1 MKTAPRAP
9 VLCIVGPTGVGKS
22 HVGIEVARAVG
33 GEIVSADSMQVYR
46 GMDIGTAKVTQ
57 AEMQG
62 VLHHG
67 LDLVDPTEPFTV
79 ANWVTHAD
87 DAIAGII
94 RRGRLP
100 IVVGGTGLY
109 IRAIVEDLDFAR
121 QAGSDSVRA
130 KWEAYLL
137 DHGSE
142 ELHRR
147 LCDVDPASA
156 NRLHP
161 NDTRRVI
168 RALEVAELRGQEL
181 SRTYEWRDKGGRY
194 NTVQVGLT
202 MDRAALYRRVD
213 ARVDAMISSGLDA
226 EVRRLLDTGCTRDTT
241 AMQAI
246 GYKEWAAYVTGE
258 TGKEEAVAA
267 IKQATR
273 RLAKRQLS
281 WFMRDARV
289 HWFTVDVTGALPA
302 NDFQTICDLALQVGE
317 GIELARR
324 E

>member
-1 MKTAPRAP
+1 MKTASRAP

-33 GEIVSADSMQVYR
+33 GEVVSADSMQVYR

-57 AEMQG
+57 SETQG
-62 VLHHG
+62 VPHHG
-67 LDLVDPTEPFTV
+67 LDLVEPNESFTV

-87 DAIAGII
+87 VAIAGII

-121 QAGSDSVRA
+121 QAGSASVRA

-137 DHGSE
+137 EHGSAQ
-142 ELHRR
+142 LHRR
-147 LCDVDPASA
+147 LCEVDLTSA

-181 SRTYEWRDKGGRY
+181 SQTYEWRAKGGRY
-194 NTVQVGLT
+194 NAVQVGLV

-213 ARVDAMISSGLDA
+213 ARLDAMVAAGLDA
-226 EVRRLLDTGCTRDTT
+226 EVRQLLDTGCTRNTT

-258 TGKEEAVAA
+258 TREEEAVAA

-281 WFMRDARV
+281 WFLRDERV
-289 HWFTVDVTGALPA
+289 HWFTVDQTGALSA
-302 NDFQTICDLALQVGE
+302 NDFQTICDLALQITE